1 VIVAVVASAHT
12 AAADRCA
19 DGLAFAKQG
28 DLPRAALYLDGCDG
42 PDAADVQHELG
53 ESNLSSIT
61 ISTSPSGL
69 PVETTAMPGE
79 KLTSPVTIWAK
90 AGTYDVKV
98 LRDDVV
104 YTQTVTLEP
113 HSRVPVVIMASAP
126 RATAPHTQV
135 ADFSDENAAEPA
147 ASGPPPEQKHPSL
160 LPCKFSNSCT
170 QAGDAIDDPF
180 GTGAEGPHD
189 AAHVP
194 WRVGLRVGG
203 GAARVGYAMTLG
215 AAGALRLSP
224 RLAATARA
232 EWTRRGSGM
241 TSLDALAVAGGIAT
255 PLVITDLAVV
265 TAGAA
270 ARGEL
275 RLGDSFDM
283 QPVHTLGLA
292 ADASIDLVLR
302 RVPIVV
308 GARVTQGVT
317 PLVADARET
326 AVLLE
331 LGLELR

>member
-1 VIVAVVASAHT
+1 MIAAVVASARI

-19 DGLAFAKQG
+19 DGVALAHQG

-42 PDAADVQHELG
+42 PEAADVQHKLG
-53 ESNLSSIT
+53 ESRYSSIT

-79 KLTSPVTIWAK
+79 KLTSPVTVWAK

-98 LRDDVV
+98 FRDDRV
-104 YTQTVTLEP
+104 YTQTVKVDA
-113 HSRVPVVIMASAP
+113 HSRVPVVISASAP
-126 RATAPHTQV
+126 RATAPQPQV

-147 ASGPPPEQKHPSL
+147 ESGPPPDQKHPSL
-160 LPCKFSNSCT
+160 MPCKFSNSCT

-180 GTGAEGPHD
+180 GGGPTGPHD
-189 AAHVP
+189 AAYAP
-194 WRVGLRVGG
+194 WRAGLRAGG
-203 GAARVGYAMTLG
+203 GVARVGYAMTLG
-215 AAGALRLSP
+215 ASGALRLAP

-241 TSLDALAVAGGIAT
+241 TGLDAIAVAGGVAT
-255 PLVITDLAVV
+255 PLVVTDRAMV
-265 TAGAA
+265 TAGVA

-275 RLGDSFDM
+275 RLGDTFDM
-283 QPVHTLGLA
+283 RPVHTLGLA
-292 ADASIDLVLR
+292 GDATLDLVLR
-302 RVPIVV
+302 HVPIVV
-308 GARVTQGVT
+308 GARVTQGIT